1 MFTALLT
8 EIVDFFSKKSVRKAD
23 GKSGVGNIMVILIIP
38 MPNYPSRQLPND
50 QADPSPEEK

>member
-8 EIVDFFSKKSVRKAD
+8 EVVDFFSKNKVKTMGGDTIR
-23 GKSGVGNIMVILIIP
+23 VIFIIP

-50 QADPSPEEK
+50 QADPSP